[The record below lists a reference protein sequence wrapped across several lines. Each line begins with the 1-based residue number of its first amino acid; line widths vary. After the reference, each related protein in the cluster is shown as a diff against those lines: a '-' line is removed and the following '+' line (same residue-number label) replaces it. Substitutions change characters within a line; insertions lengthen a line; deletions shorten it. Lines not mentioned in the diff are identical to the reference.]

1 MRMLVGSWRWFE
13 AAPCRRDE
21 VGLEE
26 FMAFIGN
33 RVSRMVARTASDD
46 LGFFIVFPI
55 QRYLFRQ
62 DILVYPQE
70 FHPIVICV
78 CLGII
83 RAVSP
88 FAASFQ
94 GSRVGR
100 VLTRRFFSSAKN
112 RWLPTQRI
120 ENLNLRSDDCQE
132 KDEVNQTASL
142 VTIAHVVA
150 KALGEVQTSGDGG
163 EDGVDVVRQHEALKK
178 EGFKQ
183 VGAGSGG

>member
-62 DILVYPQE
+62 DMLVYPQE

-142 VTIAHVVA
+142 VTVAHVVA
-150 KALGEVQTSGDGG
+150 KALDEVQTSGDGG
-163 EDGVDVVRQHEALKK
+163 EDGVDVVRQHEALRK